1 MRKVLIRAG
10 YDFDSKGTYLR
21 TDPIYAGM
29 DIVDKKRFI
38 ADLIEELENEKQ
50 FLFTYWVTP
59 VSIA

>member
-29 DIVDKKRFI
+29 DIVDKKLFI
-38 ADLIEELENEKQ
+38 ADLIEELENEKN

-59 VSIA
+59 VNIP

>member
-10 YDFDSKGTYLR
+10 YDFDFKGTYLR

-29 DIVDKKRFI
+29 DIVDKKQFI

-59 VSIA
+59 VNTP